1 MFAVIVNGDTPLS
14 IVVSEQQGV
23 IRIHPGTPP
32 LPRGGARVRNCHG
45 ERAGG
50 APSMKVAT
58 GTAQL

>member
-23 IRIHPGTPP
+23 IRIHPGAAP
-32 LPRGGARVRNCHG
+32 LPRGGARVRNGHG
-45 ERAGG
+45 ERASG
-50 APSMKVAT
+50 APSIKVAA